1 VYDPTLPSIDI
12 LAVSLPD
19 DKEEECEEEDEEEEA
34 DEQEVE
40 SRPASTESVNDVRHA
55 ALITDEKAF
64 MRKRK
69 ARLCRY
75 CGKSFSFIHFNVHKC
90 PAAAR
95 CSGCLRI
102 KGVLNVDWK
111 DRLNEKDLCFGP
123 PDASPPRRDQERGGE
138 ARPSS
143 SSDAEN
149 AARELSGRIE
159 SRRREEGGDSDA
171 PTDAIVAGGGA
182 DRQGEEDDRWLVA
195 SAAPS
200 SLHSSRGEPASP
212 GPAAERER
220 RTCTRCGIICRHAE
234 CLSYHEKECKRRGLF
249 ICPSCSVIA
258 RKKDHKCH
266 TRQKQMKCR
275 HCNEWFDPKLSKEG
289 KHDCKLQKPRQPSF
303 YDKICFWD
311 VETTTDSEGRH
322 SANAVGASFEGE
334 QFGVF
339 SEVTFYDD
347 ALRHPAD
354 AEFRHDVFY
363 RQYWP
368 DDRELTPGPLKKDGR
383 LTKARPT

>member
-1 VYDPTLPSIDI
+1 
-12 LAVSLPD
+12 
-19 DKEEECEEEDEEEEA
+19 
-34 DEQEVE
+34 
-40 SRPASTESVNDVRHA
+40 
-55 ALITDEKAF
+55 

-111 DRLNEKDLCFGP
+111 DRLNEKDLCFGLA
-123 PDASPPRRDQERGGE
+123 DASPSRGDEERDGE
-138 ARPSS
+138 ARPSL
-143 SSDAEN
+143 SDGEN
-149 AARELSGRIE
+149 AARDLSGRIE
-159 SRRREEGGDSDA
+159 NRRGREGGDSDA
-171 PTDAIVAGGGA
+171 PTDAIVDGGGA
-182 DRQGEEDDRWLVA
+182 DRRGEDGRWLVA
-195 SAAPS
+195 AAPS
-200 SLHSSRGEPASP
+200 SPSSRGEPASP
-212 GPAAERER
+212 GQATERER
-220 RTCTRCGIICRHAE
+220 WTCSRCGIICRHAE

-258 RKKDHKCH
+258 RRKDHKCH

-334 QFGVF
+334 KFGVF

-368 DDRELTPGPLKKDGR
+368 DDRELTPRPIKKRWGANEGATGVEEEEEEGALSTDDDDDDPRLQGR
-383 LTKARPT
+383 WRRGSARAVPKPAAAKQ